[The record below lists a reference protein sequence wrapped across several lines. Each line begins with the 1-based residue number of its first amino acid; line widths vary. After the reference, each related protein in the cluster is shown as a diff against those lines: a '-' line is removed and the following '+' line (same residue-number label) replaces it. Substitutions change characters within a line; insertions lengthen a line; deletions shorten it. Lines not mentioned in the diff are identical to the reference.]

1 MCEDVLYS
9 WLGGKTQR
17 EKQSGYVT
25 RTKNKEQIRHVFV
38 TGLLLLTN

>member
-1 MCEDVLYS
+1 LDS

-25 RTKNKEQIRHVFV
+25 REKQKKQIQHVLS
-38 TGLLLLTN
+38 TGLPLR